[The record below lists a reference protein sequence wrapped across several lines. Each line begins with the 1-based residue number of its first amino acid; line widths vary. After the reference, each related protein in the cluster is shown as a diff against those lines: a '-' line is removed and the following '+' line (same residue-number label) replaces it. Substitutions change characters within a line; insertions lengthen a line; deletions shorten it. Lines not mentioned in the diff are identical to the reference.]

1 VEPSIYVTYADDI
14 RGPWAEPVDLGIRGY
29 IDPGHVVGEDGR
41 RYLFLSGVD
50 RVRLTADGLATD
62 GEIEPAYEGWR
73 YPEDWVVE
81 GFSLEGPKLLR
92 RGEWF
97 YLVCAVGGTAGPATG
112 HMITVA
118 RSRSVLGPWEDDP
131 ANPLVRCTDP
141 AQPWW
146 SRGRWPRALGGELTE
161 PLPMPAVVSGA
172 QHGLPL
178 SDDFAE
184 ASWGLRWSFDHPGRD
199 EQGRAAFDGT
209 GLVLQGNG
217 STPGDS
223 SPMCVR
229 AGDRA
234 YVVEVELERLTED
247 AAGGLA
253 LFFNPRLYLGLHLDA
268 SGLTTYSGGV
278 ATWGREPVPAGVTRI
293 GLRIENRH
301 HIVTM
306 WYRIAEGEWTQ
317 HSTRFETSG
326 YHANT
331 IQNLQSLRP
340 ALFATGRGS
349 VRFRSFRYQ
358 ALTE

>member
-1 VEPSIYVTYADDI
+1 
-14 RGPWAEPVDLGIRGY
+14 
-29 IDPGHVVGEDGR
+29 
-41 RYLFLSGVD
+41 
-50 RVRLTADGLATD
+50 
-62 GEIEPAYEGWR
+62 
-73 YPEDWVVE
+73 
-81 GFSLEGPKLLR
+81 
-92 RGEWF
+92 
-97 YLVCAVGGTAGPATG
+97 
-112 HMITVA
+112 
-118 RSRSVLGPWEDDP
+118 
-131 ANPLVRCTDP
+131 
-141 AQPWW
+141 
-146 SRGRWPRALGGELTE
+146 
-161 PLPMPAVVSGA
+161 MPAVVSGA